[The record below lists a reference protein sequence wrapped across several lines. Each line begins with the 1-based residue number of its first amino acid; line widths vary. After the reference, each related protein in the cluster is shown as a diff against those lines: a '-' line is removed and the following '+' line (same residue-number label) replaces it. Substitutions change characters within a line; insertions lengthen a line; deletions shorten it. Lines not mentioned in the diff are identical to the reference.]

1 MENLRLLVEKETIV
15 KKTGISVVKS
25 KIFSE
30 KAQIIGRKSRNF
42 KRNLDYQ
49 FLTDKPGIIIKKTP
63 SISSISLNYRSKIQ
77 VYHSKIQINRRI
89 ILVYQTIIQFFFN
102 WLSRFICVKPGVST
116 PKPRF
121 PGDNPGFRTIMQIF
135 SSIF

>member
-49 FLTDKPGIIIKKTP
+49 FLTDKPGIIIKKNSKYIVDKLELSVENP
-63 SISSISLNYRSKIQ
+63 SLPFK
-77 VYHSKIQINRRI
+77 
-89 ILVYQTIIQFFFN
+89 
-102 WLSRFICVKPGVST
+102 
-116 PKPRF
+116 
-121 PGDNPGFRTIMQIF
+121 NPN
-135 SSIF
+135 

>member
-77 VYHSKIQINRRI
+77 INRRI

-121 PGDNPGFRTIMQIF
+121 PGDNSGFRTIMQVF